1 MKVLTVP
8 SSGSVAGQTA
18 SRGRYGQYIRT
29 RAIPVQ
35 PRTANQLAVRS
46 AFQILSQTWSSLS
59 KDQQSAWTAW
69 AVAHPRKD
77 SLGQSSPLS
86 GAQAYVSVNTVLQT
100 AGFSVVSLP
109 PAEPDM
115 TGFVP
120 GTVTA
125 TVSTLG
131 IPQFVLTGGSMGAA
145 DSIFIFSSP
154 PQSPGRNFI
163 AKGALV
169 GAYQTETPDDLT
181 SSFIAAIGAIQVGQ
195 VLQVTIQPACG
206 GVKGV
211 GVSQL
216 VTVTAP
222 SSSATPAATKA
233 ASKKSAASAS

>member
-35 PRTANQLAVRS
+35 PRTENQLAVRS
-46 AFQILSQTWSSLS
+46 AFQILSQAWSGLY

-77 SLGQSSPLS
+77 SLGQSNPLS

-100 AGFSVVSLP
+100 AGFERVNLP

-115 TGFVP
+115 TGFDP

-131 IPQFVLTGGSMGAA
+131 IPQFALTGCSLGAA

-154 PQSPGRNFI
+154 PQSPGRSFI

-169 GAYQTETPDDLT
+169 GAYKTADPEDLT
-181 SSFIAAIGAIQVGQ
+181 TAFITAIGAIQVGQ
-195 VLQVTIQPACG
+195 MLQVTIQPACG

-222 SSSATPAATKA
+222 SSSASSAAPKA
-233 ASKKSAASAS
+233 ASKRTKSQSE